1 MRLFVDANVI
11 FFAAHNPQGNTRAL
25 FRLATTGGIM
35 LVASRYAIEEA
46 TRNISL
52 KFPEF
57 GLELESLLAC
67 LIVVPEPAATVV
79 SVATNSGLPEKDVPI
94 LAAAIA
100 ARADLLVT
108 GDRRHFGALYG
119 QAVQGVLVLPPV
131 DALRKTLDF
140 LLADFP

>member
-11 FFAAHNPQGNTRAL
+11 FSAAHNPQGNARAL
-25 FRLATTGGIM
+25 FRLATTGGIT

-46 TRNISL
+46 TRNITL
-52 KFPEF
+52 KFPKF
-57 GLELESLLAC
+57 GPELESLLVQ
-67 LIVVPEPAATVV
+67 LILVPEPTPAVV

-108 GDRRHFGALYG
+108 GDRRHCGALYG
-119 QAVQGVLVLPPV
+119 QAVQGVLILPPA

>member
-11 FFAAHNPQGNTRAL
+11 FSAAHNPQGNARAL
-25 FRLATTGGIM
+25 FRLATTGGIV
-35 LVASRYAIEEA
+35 LIASRYAIEEA
-46 TRNISL
+46 TRNIDL
-52 KFPEF
+52 KFPES
-57 GLELESLLAC
+57 GPALESLLVR
-67 LIVVPEPAATVV
+67 LIVVPEPAATVM

-119 QAVQGVLVLPPV
+119 KAVQGVLILPPT
-131 DALRKTLDF
+131 DALHKTLDF
-140 LLADFP
+140 LSAEQ